1 MKRLLVGSAL
11 LTIFFVGGLANAAG
25 WTGLYAGLNAGVG
38 INHSNYSLNPSGCF
52 LTGVCGGIPAFN
64 SLRNDS
70 AKLDD
75 TVFTGGGQIGLNYQI
90 GRFVPGIEADFN
102 YNGVNESD
110 RVNRPLSAPLAGNFI
125 HTVKQKFDFLGTLRA
140 RLGFTPVDD
149 SLVYLTGG
157 LAYGH
162 VESRTNVLF
171 TLGGDAYAGSSSST
185 QPGWTV
191 GGGAEHTFPGTNWSA
206 KLEYLYV
213 DLGSHSY
220 SDPITNALST
230 GVNPLASYR
239 TDVRTREHI
248 IRLGFNYK
256 FLGF

>member
-1 MKRLLVGSAL
+1 MKRLLLGTL
-11 LTIFFVGGLANAAG
+11 LLAVFSIGGLANAAD

-38 INHSNYSLNPSGCF
+38 INHSNYNLNPSGCF
-52 LTGVCGGIPAFN
+52 LTGVCGGSPAFN
-64 SLRNDS
+64 PLRNDS

-90 GRFVPGIEADFN
+90 GSFVPGIEADFN

-110 RVNRPLSAPLAGNFI
+110 RVNRPLSAPLAGNFV
-125 HTVKQKFDFLGTLRA
+125 HTVKQKFDFLGTLRG
-140 RLGFTPVDD
+140 RLGFTPVDR
-149 SLVYLTGG
+149 SLLYLTGG

-171 TLGGDAYAGSSSST
+171 TLDGDKYAGSSSST
-185 QPGWTV
+185 QAGWTV
-191 GGGAEHTFPGTNWSA
+191 GGGAEYGFSGNWLA

-213 DLGSHSY
+213 DLGSHAY
-220 SDPITNALST
+220 SDPITNALAT
-230 GVNPLASYR
+230 GVDPAASYR

-248 IRLGFNYK
+248 IRLGINYK
-256 FLGF
+256 FFAF